1 MALMPFCCLTL
12 LIILIWKKNITKV
25 IIQIQKTQIAQYREI
40 IIFINESLLV
50 KAALTIQWLVRVN
63 ELRISQIFK

>member
-1 MALMPFCCLTL
+1 MALMPFCYLTL

-50 KAALTIQWLVRVN
+50 EAALTILN
-63 ELRISQIFK
+63 TMIG